1 MSDAEKKKAG
11 KVWITSKKLSRTPPS
26 NGKPRCSCGYKIRG
40 ANHEAGS
47 HHASG
52 RSPAS
57 KQRTRWEF
65 DGKTLTK
72 AISHSRRNRGH

>member
-26 NGKPRCSCGYKIRG
+26 NGKPRCSCGYRIRG

-52 RSPAS
+52 RSPC
-57 KQRTRWEF
+57 KQATNSLGVRRQDVDE
-65 DGKTLTK
+65 
-72 AISHSRRNRGH
+72 SHFT